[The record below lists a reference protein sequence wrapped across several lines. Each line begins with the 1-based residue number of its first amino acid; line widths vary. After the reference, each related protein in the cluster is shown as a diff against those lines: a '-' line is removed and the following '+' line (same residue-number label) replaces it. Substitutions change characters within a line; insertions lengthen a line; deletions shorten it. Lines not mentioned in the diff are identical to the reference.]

1 MDGNDEQFESYLRE
15 FEPRRPRALELKRQS
30 AVDSWRRLAAAAGV
44 MIALGTSLWL
54 VLHSP
59 ARQGFQTVSADKE
72 AVRIRL
78 SIVPLTKLAETDPTQ
93 LDAEL
98 ATASRQVLP
107 DFRAEESTLRV
118 LAKK

>member
-1 MDGNDEQFESYLRE
+1 MDGNEGQFENYLRE

-54 VLHSP
+54 ALHSP

-98 ATASRQVLP
+98 ATASRRVLP
-107 DFRAEESTLRV
+107 DFRGEESTLQV
-118 LAKK
+118 LARK